1 MCDTHKS
8 FMMHADGE
16 LVRKRAMDMRVDLT
30 AQEVRIARIA
40 AEGLTKPEIAA
51 PLYVSP
57 EPWSGTFA

>member
-1 MCDTHKS
+1 
-8 FMMHADGE
+8 MMHADGE